1 MIMMLFHF
9 NNNSYGN
16 SYYNTYY
23 IWLVVLTILK
33 HH

>member
-1 MIMMLFHF
+1 MMLFHF